1 MLERSTLMPEQAKSA
16 LVLHCGAREVTR
28 EELARVAT
36 PAATETWF
44 PVSHDTC
51 VATVQESL
59 TAAGFE
65 IRQMRFGLAR
75 NDARMFATVDLAS
88 PLATGVS
95 LAVGIRNSLDKSLP
109 LGFCAGSRTFVCD
122 NLSFRSEMVAKRK
135 HTRFGH
141 ERFGEAII
149 QAIKNLV
156 QFRTHEAERI
166 KRLQLADIDDRFAE
180 SLMLR
185 AYQRQLV
192 SHRALPGV
200 IREWRSPSFEEFQ
213 DRTAWSLLQA
223 FTTILADRQKSNPQV
238 HAALT
243 MRLGGLFDETLGIK
257 PFVLVNGNGGP
268 DHGAAA

>member
-1 MLERSTLMPEQAKSA
+1 MPEQAKSA

-109 LGFCAGSRTFVCD
+109 LGFCAGSRTFVYD
-122 NLSFRSEMVAKRK
+122 NLSFGSDLVVNRK
-135 HTRFGH
+135 HTPQATCGWRG
-141 ERFGEAII
+141 RCRWRPAIS
-149 QAIKNLV
+149 ANS
-156 QFRTHEAERI
+156 R
-166 KRLQLADIDDRFAE
+166 
-180 SLMLR
+180 
-185 AYQRQLV
+185 
-192 SHRALPGV
+192 
-200 IREWRSPSFEEFQ
+200 RSRRSGSSGCGS
-213 DRTAWSLLQA
+213 R
-223 FTTILADRQKSNPQV
+223 
-238 HAALT
+238 
-243 MRLGGLFDETLGIK
+243 
-257 PFVLVNGNGGP
+257 
-268 DHGAAA
+268 